1 MGGDQQRVELRLF
14 LLPAMSLTVNL
25 LPRPFKLPKLDLCAY
40 LCAVISNSLNLL
52 NLVSRPVELL
62 NRQSQCSTYGSA
74 PRLSPTWSVSHSET
88 QGQSSVLPGTR
99 YFDTTHMGMRTMIS
113 WHLRAVR

>member
-25 LPRPFKLPKLDLCAY
+25 LPCPFKLPKLDLCAY

-52 NLVSRPVELL
+52 NLVSRPVEGKASAQHMALCL
-62 NRQSQCSTYGSA
+62 DCLPHGSYHIQKH
-74 PRLSPTWSVSHSET
+74 RDSLWYYLE
-88 QGQSSVLPGTR
+88 
-99 YFDTTHMGMRTMIS
+99 
-113 WHLRAVR
+113 